1 MCLNVHTTV
10 PQTILLMNQPF
21 LCEHCAVLQV
31 VWQLPYHWYYTSW
44 WVKEEN
50 NRQVFFYEVI
60 SFWWQS
66 LVSVDKLDHVI
77 LTARKPL
84 YHSSIHV
91 VCIYWP
97 KSFPHQDS
105 EDHYVVGR
113 FINNKGWNY
122 KKKCNEQM
130 YWINC
135 YKLANKKCN
144 IDFSNFD
151 SFIDMFVYLQNGN
164 IHAF

>member
-1 MCLNVHTTV
+1 MFKCAHNSSSNNFTHESTISVWALCSLASCLTTSV
-10 PQTILLMNQPF
+10 PL
-21 LCEHCAVLQV
+21 VLH
-31 VWQLPYHWYYTSW
+31 L
-44 WVKEEN
+44 KEEN

-97 KSFPHQDS
+97 KPFPHQDS

>member
-1 MCLNVHTTV
+1 MCTQQFLKQFYSWINHFCVSIVQSCKLSDNFRTIGITPLGESRKKTTGK
-10 PQTILLMNQPF
+10 
-21 LCEHCAVLQV
+21 C
-31 VWQLPYHWYYTSW
+31 
-44 WVKEEN
+44 
-50 NRQVFFYEVI
+50 
-60 SFWWQS
+60 SFMKSFHFDWQS